1 MSSENKTT
9 LVILAAGMGSRYGG
23 LKQLDDV
30 GPNGETI
37 IDYSIYDAIQ
47 AGFNKLVFIIR
58 NEFLDAFK
66 EKVTNKFAHLA
77 EIHFVNQDVNT
88 PIKGVDIT
96 TDRTKPWGTG
106 HAVLVAKDIIN
117 EPFAVINADDFYGRN
132 GFMEM
137 ASFLKNEVSPTQHG
151 IIGYVLKN
159 TLSDNGYVS
168 RGVCQMDEN
177 HMLTEINER
186 TKIRRVG
193 DKVLYEEGDKAF
205 EVPEDSPVSMNFWG
219 FHHSIFDHLLSGFSE
234 FAKSNTDNPKAEY
247 FIPLVADHLVNTNQG
262 QFVVKVSNDKW
273 FGVTYIEDKADVS
286 EALAK
291 LTEAGQYPSPLFS

>member
-37 IDYSIYDAIQ
+37 IDYSIYDALQ

-88 PIKGVDIT
+88 PIDGVDLH

-106 HAVLVAKDIIN
+106 HAVLVAKDIIR

-234 FAKSNTDNPKAEY
+234 FAKNNTDNSKAEY
-247 FIPLVADHLVNTNQG
+247 FIPLVADHLVNNNLG
-262 QFVVKVSNDKW
+262 QFIVKVSNDKW
-273 FGVTYIEDKADVS
+273 FGVTYKEDKADVT

-291 LTEAGQYPSPLFS
+291 LTKAGEYPSPLF

>member
-37 IDYSIYDAIQ
+37 IDYSIYDALQ

-77 EIHFVNQDVNT
+77 EIYFVNQDVNT
-88 PIKGVDIT
+88 PIDGVDLH

-106 HAVLVAKDIIN
+106 HAVLVAKDIIR

-205 EVPEDSPVSMNFWG
+205 EVPDDSPVSMNFWG

-234 FAKSNTDNPKAEY
+234 FAKNNTDNSKAEY
-247 FIPLVADHLVNTNQG
+247 FIPLVADHLVNNNLG
-262 QFVVKVSNDKW
+262 QFIVKVSNDKW
-273 FGVTYIEDKADVS
+273 FGVTYKEDKADVT

-291 LTEAGQYPSPLFS
+291 LTKAGEYPSPLF